1 MLMQTIDVERK
12 GKLVLSIEDISEIK
26 HLRKTLQDTVS
37 NVLLPMSLLLSV
49 GYSFQK
55 YLAGRS

>member
-1 MLMQTIDVERK
+1 MQAVDLKRK
-12 GKLVLSIEDISEIK
+12 SKLVLSIGDISEIK
-26 HLRKTLQDTVS
+26 HFSKTLQDSIS

-49 GYSFQK
+49 GYSFQR